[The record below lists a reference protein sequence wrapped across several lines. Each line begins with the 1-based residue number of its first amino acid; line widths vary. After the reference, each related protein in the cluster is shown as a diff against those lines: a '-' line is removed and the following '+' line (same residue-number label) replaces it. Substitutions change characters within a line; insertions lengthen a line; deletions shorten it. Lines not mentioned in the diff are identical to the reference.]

1 MNSNLS
7 DHLLSELSEFIVSKI
22 GLHFPKERWR
32 DLERGIGS
40 VAREFGFDNAERYVQ
55 QLLSSPLTRNQIEIL
70 ASHFTVGETY
80 FFREKKIFEILE
92 ENILPELI
100 RSRWEGDKRLR
111 IWSAGCAT
119 GEEAYSF
126 AILLNKMLPDLK
138 NWNITILATDINPRF
153 LNKATHGIYSEW
165 SFRGCPPSIKGRY
178 FKRKEENCYEIL
190 SYIKRMV
197 TVSYLN
203 LAEDTYPSL
212 LNNTNA
218 MDIIFC
224 RNVLMYFAPEYAE
237 KVIQNLYRSL
247 LGGGWLIVSPSETSH
262 ILFSQFATVNF
273 PEVILYKKDSKKS
286 RGEPQPPLFYDTTEI
301 FPQPFLGPAIQPE
314 PEFSFAEP
322 SGSSALKAEDLKSDE
337 LQPTPFAEATVLYEQ
352 GRYAETAEKLLARFQ
367 DHQDK
372 SKAICLLARALANQG
387 RLAEALEWCEKAISA
402 DRLNPM
408 LYYLHATILEEQ
420 GLMDKAMRSM
430 KRVLYL
436 DQNFALAHFALG
448 NLALRLEKSIESKKH
463 FKNALSLLNT
473 YRQEDALPESDGIT
487 VGRLMEIISS
497 QLSGIMNHQI
507 TDPRSPASVPYER

>member
-7 DHLLSELSEFIVSKI
+7 DSLLSKLSEFIVSKI

-40 VAREFGFDNAERYVQ
+40 VAREFGFDNAEIYVQ
-55 QLLSSPLTRNQIEIL
+55 QLLSSPLTRSQIEIL
-70 ASHFTVGETY
+70 ASHLTVGETY
-80 FFREKKIFEILE
+80 FFREKKIFGILE
-92 ENILPELI
+92 ERILPELI
-100 RSRWEGDKRLR
+100 SSRREGDKRLR

-119 GEEAYSF
+119 GEEAYSI

-153 LNKATHGIYSEW
+153 IDKATHGIYSEW
-165 SFRGCPPSIKGRY
+165 SFRGCPPSIKERY
-178 FKRKEENCYEIL
+178 FKRKEGSCYETL
-190 SYIKRMV
+190 PYIKRMV

-203 LAEDTYPSL
+203 LVEDTYPSL

-224 RNVLMYFAPEYAE
+224 RNVLMYFAPEYAG

-247 LGGGWLIVSPSETSH
+247 LDGGWLIVSPSETSH
-262 ILFSQFATVNF
+262 ILFSQFATANF
-273 PEVILYKKDSKKS
+273 PGVILYKKDSKKS
-286 RGEPQPPLFYDTTEI
+286 RGEAQAQSFYDTTEI
-301 FPQPFLGPAIQPE
+301 FPQPFLDPATQSELEVP
-314 PEFSFAEP
+314 FAGP
-322 SGSSALKAEDLKSDE
+322 SGSSALKTENLKSDE

-367 DHQDK
+367 DYQDK
-372 SKAICLLARALANQG
+372 SKATSLLARALANQG

-420 GLMDKAMRSM
+420 GLMDKAMMSM

-436 DQNFALAHFALG
+436 DQNFVLAHFALG
-448 NLALRLEKSIESKKH
+448 NLAYQQRKFKESGKH
-463 FKNALSLLNT
+463 FENALSLLNT
-473 YRQEDALPESDGIT
+473 YRREDILPESDGMT
-487 VGRLMEIISS
+487 VGRLVKIISS
-497 QLSGIMNHQI
+497 QLSGIINYQI
-507 TDPRSPASVPYER
+507 TDPRSPTPVPQER